1 MLLSAIMFVA
11 LVILGFGYIV
21 LSSANQENNIFI
33 KAAGLAIGL
42 IMMSLSVFALLYAGY
57 TTSTGEDI
65 LNPGIKSQTAGIK
78 LSIKDLEQRVGKR
91 LNNHEA
97 RLKKIEKRLWPPR
110 KTSVKKNL
118 SKRYT
123 PAKK

>member
-1 MLLSAIMFVA
+1 MLLSAIMLVA

-33 KAAGLAIGL
+33 KVIGLAIGL
-42 IMMSLSVFALLYAGY
+42 IMMSLSVFALVYSGY

-65 LNPGIKSQTAGIK
+65 LNLGIKSQTAGIK
-78 LSIKDLEQRVGKR
+78 LSIKDLDQRVGKQ
-91 LNNHEA
+91 LKNHEA
-97 RLKKIEKRLWPPR
+97 RLKKIEDRLWPPR
-110 KTSVKKNL
+110 KTSVKENL